1 MTPRTTSQAHS
12 TAAGIHREL
21 TTITERRRPT
31 TGPDR
36 ATPTGRVK
44 VRELAPRDLGAI
56 RDMAA
61 RCSDDTLRR
70 RFHAPVAHLSLDR
83 VTSLLTAS
91 NAVGV
96 VVAEVDGAVV
106 GVGTL
111 HVHGARGDGGAD
123 AEMAVLVEDA
133 WQSGGVGSR
142 LTVGLLRVARRVGVR
157 NVVADVLREPRFL
170 VESLRHHH
178 PTATVSVDG
187 PVATVRLP
195 VRAA

>member
-1 MTPRTTSQAHS
+1 MSCMTLRTALRSRPPTPAVR
-12 TAAGIHREL
+12 REL
-21 TTITERRRPT
+21 TTIAERRASEPPT
-31 TGPDR
+31 T
-36 ATPTGRVK
+36 TGGIPRIV
-44 VRELAPRDLGAI
+44 VRDLAPRDLGAI
-56 RDMAA
+56 CDMAA

-83 VTSLLTAS
+83 VTALLTAS

-96 VVAEVDGAVV
+96 VVAEVGGAVV

-111 HVHGARGDGGAD
+111 HRRGDGD

-133 WQSGGVGSR
+133 WQASGVGSR

-178 PTATVSVDG
+178 PSATVSVDG

>member
-1 MTPRTTSQAHS
+1 MTLRTALRSRPPTPA
-12 TAAGIHREL
+12 IRREL
-21 TTITERRRPT
+21 TTIAERRSSEAPT
-31 TGPDR
+31 TTSGIPR
-36 ATPTGRVK
+36 IV
-44 VRELAPRDLGAI
+44 VRDLAPRDLGAI

-83 VTSLLTAS
+83 VTALLTAS

-111 HVHGARGDGGAD
+111 HVHGDADGD

-157 NVVADVLREPRFL
+157 TVVADVLREPRFL

-178 PTATVSVDG
+178 PSATVSVDG

>member
-36 ATPTGRVK
+36 AAPSGRVK

-111 HVHGARGDGGAD
+111 HVHGDADGD

-157 NVVADVLREPRFL
+157 TVVADVLREPRFL

-178 PTATVSVDG
+178 PSATVSVDG

>member
-1 MTPRTTSQAHS
+1 MTLRTALRSRPPTPA
-12 TAAGIHREL
+12 IRREL
-21 TTITERRRPT
+21 TTIAERRSSEAPT
-31 TGPDR
+31 TTSGIPR
-36 ATPTGRVK
+36 IV
-44 VRELAPRDLGAI
+44 VRDLAPRDLGAI

-83 VTSLLTAS
+83 VTAVLTAS

-111 HVHGARGDGGAD
+111 HVHGDADGD

-157 NVVADVLREPRFL
+157 TVVADVLREPRFL

-178 PTATVSVDG
+178 PSATVSVDG

>member
-1 MTPRTTSQAHS
+1 MTLRTRFRHRPPAPDVV
-12 TAAGIHREL
+12 REL
-21 TTITERRRPT
+21 ATIVERRGASDVDAPVHPRRIT
-31 TGPDR
+31 
-36 ATPTGRVK
+36 
-44 VRELAPRDLGAI
+44 VRDLAPRDLGAI
-56 RDMAA
+56 CDMAA

-70 RFHAPVAHLSLDR
+70 RFHAPVAHLPLDR
-83 VTSLLTAS
+83 VTALLTAS

-96 VVAEVDGAVV
+96 VVAEVDGVVV

-111 HVHGARGDGGAD
+111 HRHGDGD

-133 WQSGGVGSR
+133 WQSSGVGSR
-142 LTVGLLRVARRVGVR
+142 LTVGLFRVARRVGVDTL
-157 NVVADVLREPRFL
+157 VADVLREPRFL

>member
-1 MTPRTTSQAHS
+1 MTPCTTSQAHS

-31 TGPDR
+31 TGPDE
-36 ATPTGRVK
+36 TMPTARIK

-70 RFHAPVAHLSLDR
+70 RFHAPVAHLPLDR
-83 VTSLLTAS
+83 VTALLTAS

-111 HVHGARGDGGAD
+111 HLHGVHGDAD

>member
-1 MTPRTTSQAHS
+1 MTLRTTSQAHS

-31 TGPDR
+31 TGPDET
-36 ATPTGRVK
+36 TPTARIK

-70 RFHAPVAHLSLDR
+70 RFHAPVAHLPLDR
-83 VTSLLTAS
+83 VTSLLTSS

-111 HVHGARGDGGAD
+111 HAHGDAE

-178 PTATVSVDG
+178 PSATVSVDG